1 MLLNTICHSERSED
15 VLLNEVKNLGDIHKY
30 VYEDIFEILHYTSFR
45 SE

>member
-15 VLLNEVKNLGDIHKY
+15 VLLNEVKNLGNIH
-30 VYEDIFEILHYTSFR
+30 VDVFEILRFTTFR